1 MEDSMKIIYRIDLEG
16 KVQLQ
21 NDETGTSSVIRKAAK
36 RLGYV
41 ITEFTMD
48 IEGEDV
54 EVVAL
59 TPDTIMGS
67 QRLEIERL
75 IRSKHKM
82 LKQIKRIKL

>member
-1 MEDSMKIIYRIDLEG
+1 MEDIMKIIYRIELDG

-21 NDETGTSSVIRKAAK
+21 NDETGTSSVIRKASK

-41 ITEFTMD
+41 VTEFTMD

-75 IRSKHKM
+75 IRSKHTM

>member
-1 MEDSMKIIYRIDLEG
+1 MEEIMKIIYRIDLEG

-48 IEGEDV
+48 IDGEDV

-75 IRSKHKM
+75 IRGKHKM